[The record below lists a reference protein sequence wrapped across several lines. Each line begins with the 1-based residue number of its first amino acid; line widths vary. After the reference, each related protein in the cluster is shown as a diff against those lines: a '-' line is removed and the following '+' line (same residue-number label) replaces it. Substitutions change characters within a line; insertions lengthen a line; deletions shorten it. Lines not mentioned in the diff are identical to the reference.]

1 MLNEGSITES
11 LRSVIDHLGRGNPE
25 EGQLRLDALNFE
37 RLQKP
42 IPDPTKGPGR
52 RQFIDPG
59 GAFGT
64 ERVNAVGRHIRLCRE
79 AVRRADQK
87 RALEAAKEALKR
99 WQEG

>member
-1 MLNEGSITES
+1 MLNERSIAES
-11 LRSVIDHLGRGNPE
+11 LRTIIDHVEQGNFE
-25 EGQLRLDALNFE
+25 QAQIHLDTLSFE

-42 IPDPTKGPGR
+42 IPDPSKGPGR

-64 ERVNAVGRHIRLCRE
+64 ERVNAVARHIRSCRD
-79 AVRRADQK
+79 ALSRGDQK
-87 RALEAAKEALKR
+87 QALDAAEKALGR